1 MPAGDVDA
9 KQWNCVLI
17 ATVNKFR
24 DNNNI
29 KKISTICRVNMDHH
43 QHSPGHRNHNHHNGS
58 YTLLNLS
65 NNEDGLIPDHS
76 HRRIGCDSDEG
87 SGDEHHRHHCGE
99 VEDDD
104 VLGSDLKLGQAA
116 PGGSGNLNI
125 RAAMIHVIG
134 DFVQSIGVLISAI
147 VIKIYPN
154 AKLIDPACTF
164 VFSVIVFFTTIRI
177 MRESLAVLMDAT
189 PMTINMGKLKK
200 DLRCID
206 GVRSLHHLN
215 VFGVSVDW
223 NVMSVHV
230 VIGEWMLA
238 IDG

>member
-1 MPAGDVDA
+1 
-9 KQWNCVLI
+9 
-17 ATVNKFR
+17 
-24 DNNNI
+24 
-29 KKISTICRVNMDHH
+29 MDHH
-43 QHSPGHRNHNHHNGS
+43 LHSPGHRNHNNRNGS

-65 NNEDGLIPDHS
+65 NNEDGLVPDHL

-87 SGDEHHRHHCGE
+87 SGDEHHHSHHHCGE
-99 VEDDD
+99 VEEDD

-116 PGGSGNLNI
+116 SAAAGEKAHGGSSNLNI

-147 VIKIYPN
+147 AIKIYPN

-177 MRESLAVLMDAT
+177 MKESLAVLMDAT
-189 PMTINMGKLKK
+189 PMTINMSKLKK

-223 NVMSVHV
+223 NVMTVHV
-230 VIGEWMLA
+230 VIGEWKRL
-238 IDG
+238 DGRRTGGSKSLPFRFIVISSLLQTI